1 MTMSKQQ
8 TDHQK
13 TDIAITGLWALLPR
27 QTHPYI
33 SVMRLDRPIGWWL
46 LLLPSWWVILAKAS
60 TITDAVTMMALFLIG
75 AIVMRAAGC
84 VINDLL
90 DRDIDKHIAR
100 TATRPIASGEIS
112 MLKAFTLLGVLGAI
126 GLAILIQLPIKAW
139 IMGLMSLPF
148 IACYPLFKRFTY
160 WPQAMLGVTFSWG
173 VLLGHVAI
181 TDSWPDLQ
189 VIILYLGSIF
199 WVIGYDTIYAIQDMK
214 DDEISGVKSSAL
226 AMKSNIAR
234 GVGFF
239 YTLAIIILSIGFYL
253 NFGLSYW
260 FIGLFLMGCHLIWQL
275 RQIDEENPQKALFL
289 FKSNRDAGLILSA
302 ALLLELMI

>member
-1 MTMSKQQ
+1 
-8 TDHQK
+8 
-13 TDIAITGLWALLPR
+13 
-27 QTHPYI
+27 
-33 SVMRLDRPIGWWL
+33 
-46 LLLPSWWVILAKAS
+46 
-60 TITDAVTMMALFLIG
+60 
-75 AIVMRAAGC
+75 
-84 VINDLL
+84 
-90 DRDIDKHIAR
+90 
-100 TATRPIASGEIS
+100 

-139 IMGLMSLPF
+139 IMGIMSLPF

-239 YTLAIIILSIGFYL
+239 YTLAIIILSIDFTL
-253 NFGLSYW
+253 FLVCPIGLSAY
-260 FIGLFLMGCHLIWQL
+260 
-275 RQIDEENPQKALFL
+275 
-289 FKSNRDAGLILSA
+289 S
-302 ALLLELMI
+302 

>member
-1 MTMSKQQ
+1 
-8 TDHQK
+8 
-13 TDIAITGLWALLPR
+13 
-27 QTHPYI
+27 
-33 SVMRLDRPIGWWL
+33 MRLDRPIGWWL

-60 TITDAVTMMALFLIG
+60 TITDAVTMMVLFLFG

-199 WVIGYDTIYAIQDMK
+199 WVIGYDTIYAIQDM
-214 DDEISGVKSSAL
+214 
-226 AMKSNIAR
+226 
-234 GVGFF
+234 
-239 YTLAIIILSIGFYL
+239 
-253 NFGLSYW
+253 
-260 FIGLFLMGCHLIWQL
+260 
-275 RQIDEENPQKALFL
+275 
-289 FKSNRDAGLILSA
+289 
-302 ALLLELMI
+302 